1 MSGEPKLDN
10 NNGHIIFDGGRV
22 GILLIHGLGGTPVEL
37 KFVAQALNRAGHT
50 VYCPLLAGHGG
61 SAEFLNSSTWMDWYK
76 SVEEAHDAL
85 KERTDVIIVG
95 GLSAGVLLALHL
107 AAKRPED
114 VNGTLLFSPTFWPDG
129 WAIPRYLALFKLVRY
144 KWLANL
150 INLRECAPYGIKD
163 ERIRGVVLNSLQS
176 EGRPLKDIFGRKGGT
191 VLEFRWLGKTVEKE
205 LTEIKQP
212 ALIFHP
218 RFDDQSDISNSIL
231 LQRKLAGLVEVVVLD
246 DSYHMVT
253 LDRQRADVADRSVTF
268 CACLLRHHEQQH
280 EVMGLRTQEKAA
292 HDAIEL
298 RPLRCR
304 GRDQKSRRLA
314 TPRK

>member
-1 MSGEPKLDN
+1 MSGQPKLDST
-10 NNGHIIFDGGRV
+10 NGHILFEGGRL

-61 SAEFLNSSTWMDWYK
+61 SAELLNATTWTDWYK
-76 SVEEAHDAL
+76 SVQEAHDAL
-85 KERTDVIIVG
+85 KERADVIVVG

-107 AAKRPED
+107 AAKRPGEVD
-114 VNGTLLFSPTFWPDG
+114 GALLFSPTFWPDG

-150 INLRECAPYGIKD
+150 MTLRECAPYGIKD
-163 ERIRGVVLNSLQS
+163 ERTRGVVLNSLQS
-176 EGRPLKDIFGRKGGT
+176 EGRRLKDIFGRNGGT

-205 LTEIKQP
+205 LSSIKQP
-212 ALIFHP
+212 VLIFHP
-218 RFDDQSDISNSIL
+218 RFDDQSDMSNSIL
-231 LQRKLAGLVEVVVLD
+231 LQRKLAGLVEVVILD

-268 CACLLRHHEQQH
+268 CASLLRQHKQQQEMIGPEGAGGG
-280 EVMGLRTQEKAA
+280 EVSVAACGARSTLRVV
-292 HDAIEL
+292 
-298 RPLRCR
+298 
-304 GRDQKSRRLA
+304 GGS
-314 TPRK
+314 